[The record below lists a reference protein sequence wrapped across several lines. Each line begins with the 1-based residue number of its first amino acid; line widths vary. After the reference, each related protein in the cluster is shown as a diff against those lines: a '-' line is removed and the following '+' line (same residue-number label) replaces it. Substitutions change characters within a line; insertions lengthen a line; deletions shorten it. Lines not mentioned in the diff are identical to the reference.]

1 MANLTNQYLTYTLGN
16 HTTMYCRVTQGQVF
30 LNQLDIPQA
39 ENTLS
44 YYCRLQVKE
53 FLLATNSYWASSSP
67 RMKFCGNLIFKR
79 SMVAHSPLSFPPA
92 LCPVQQSFSNLGKN
106 HHCCLSETLRSLRSL
121 HFIHFTSLFYC
132 KKLFC
137 FGCKRYSATKNIAKN
152 WSRSFLNAKV
162 K

>member
-1 MANLTNQYLTYTLGN
+1 MANLTNQYFTFTLGN
-16 HTTMYCRVTQGQVF
+16 HTTMYCRVT
-30 LNQLDIPQA
+30 PTW
-39 ENTLS
+39 NTPGREYLS

-67 RMKFCGNLIFKR
+67 RMKFCGNWIFKR

-121 HFIHFTSLFYC
+121 HLIHFTSLFYC